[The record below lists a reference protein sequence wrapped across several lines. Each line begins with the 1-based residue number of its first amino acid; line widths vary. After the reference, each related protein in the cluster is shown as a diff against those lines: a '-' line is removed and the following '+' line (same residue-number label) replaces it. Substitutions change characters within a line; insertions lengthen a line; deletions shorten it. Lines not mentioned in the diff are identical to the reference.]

1 MRTRFALV
9 ALLWQF
15 AGGGVASA
23 ENIPYL
29 GQWSNGRGE
38 TLQIKRKTLQFADNK
53 PVPYRDVTE
62 STDGLNFELRITAR
76 GEVNA
81 FSGKTL
87 GLYVDGGP
95 MKMTGYLSHADY
107 VQKRN
112 PQQVISWEP
121 DDHGSGGESDDNA
134 AAASP
139 RPGSARRAYTPAV
152 GSTERKAIALALHE
166 PCARDLKQEVIVK
179 FDLLRVEGD
188 WAVARVQPLPAE
200 RKADRL
206 REDRLQGANGGRHLR
221 RCGGSAPEAQRR
233 QLGRPRMALWRDRH
247 GNGRV
252 AEASSRPG
260 GSLPVSFSVGSA
272 CVRACAFA
280 VANGTQTLPLPS
292 N

>member
-166 PCARDLKQEVIVK
+166 PCGRDLKQEIIVK

-188 WAVARVQPLPAE
+188 WAVARVQPLQPNGKLIDYAKTGYKERMEDGIFDDAGEALLKRKGGNWAVLEWRFGATDTEMGKWPKRHHAPA
-200 RKADRL
+200 
-206 REDRLQGANGGRHLR
+206 
-221 RCGGSAPEAQRR
+221 
-233 QLGRPRMALWRDRH
+233 AL
-247 GNGRV
+247 
-252 AEASSRPG
+252 
-260 GSLPVSFSVGSA
+260 F
-272 CVRACAFA
+272 
-280 VANGTQTLPLPS
+280 Q
-292 N
+292 